1 MATHPALAY
10 LHEVRAGARRA
21 KRRNAWFAAYACAL
35 IGGAWGLPLLLAASR
50 AGGDGG
56 RGGALGA
63 RVLDALPLLAPAALL
78 LALLLIGYG
87 ATWRGPVT
95 VERPALTWLLSAP
108 LARAPV
114 VLPRLLAALGL
125 AAAGGAVAGGVAGFL
140 LAALRGGPW
149 AGATTAGGWAGLC
162 TALVGG
168 ALGVAVERHE
178 PSLLRR
184 GPGVLRATRA
194 AIAAL
199 CAGGALG
206 AMCGV
211 PSWLG
216 AVCLWSGPW
225 GWAAQPLVAAVGGP
239 APGWRVA
246 AALAAGCAALAV
258 WSARRAAPLIPL
270 AALRR
275 RATVAAQVT
284 AALFALDL
292 RQARGAVRTLETPG
306 ARPRLRLPPPR
317 HRWLLIPW
325 RDATGLLRSPAHL
338 AWAAL
343 WTTVAVALTA
353 YAPTARG
360 GAQLVAVAG
369 AAVAGYLAAAQLAE
383 PARVEADD
391 IRRAAPLPTTAG
403 ALALWH
409 ACVPGAALLT
419 GTGAGALLCALAG
432 RWQPGLALLVAA
444 VPAYVAAA
452 LVSAYRGPVPPHV
465 LIGVET
471 PMGNTGG
478 PQAVAWYLRG
488 PLVLLGATIPVLVAT
503 ARASGFTP
511 LAFALALLW
520 LWGAGAAGLW
530 WAWRTGRRVLRG

>member
-10 LHEVRAGARRA
+10 LHEVRAGARGA
-21 KRRNAWFAAYACAL
+21 KHRSAWFAAYACAL
-35 IGGAWGLPLLLAASR
+35 IGGAWGLPLLLAASQS
-50 AGGDGG
+50 GGDGA

-78 LALLLIGYG
+78 LALLLMGYG

-95 VERPALTWLLSAP
+95 VERPALTWLLLTP
-108 LARAPV
+108 LARGPV

-125 AAAGGAVAGGVAGFL
+125 AVTGGAIAGGVAGFL
-140 LAALRGGPW
+140 LSALRGAPW
-149 AGATTAGGWAGLC
+149 AGATAAGGWAGLC

-168 ALGVAVERHE
+168 ALGIAVERHE
-178 PSLLRR
+178 PLLLRR
-184 GPGVLRATRA
+184 GPGVLRA

-206 AMCGV
+206 VACGV
-211 PSWLG
+211 PSWFG
-216 AVCLWSGPW
+216 TVCLWSGPW
-225 GWAAQPLVAAVGGP
+225 GWAAQPLVAAVDGP
-239 APGWRVA
+239 APGWRA
-246 AALAAGCAALAV
+246 AVALAAGCAALAV
-258 WSARRAAPLIPL
+258 WAARRAAPLVPL
-270 AALRR
+270 AVLRR

-292 RQARGAVRTLETPG
+292 RQARGAVRPLGTPG
-306 ARPRLRLPPPR
+306 ARPRPAAAGCSSPGATRPACSAPRPP
-317 HRWLLIPW
+317 
-325 RDATGLLRSPAHL
+325 GLGRPVDGGL
-338 AWAAL
+338 
-343 WTTVAVALTA
+343 
-353 YAPTARG
+353 G
-360 GAQLVAVAG
+360 GAHGARPHGARLVAVAG
-369 AAVAGYLAAAQLAE
+369 AAVAGYPAAAQLAE

-391 IRRAAPLPTTAG
+391 TRRAAPLPTTAG

-409 ACVPGAALLT
+409 ALVPGAALLA
-419 GTGAGALLCALAG
+419 GTGAGALLCPLASQ
-432 RWQPGLALLVAA
+432 RQPGLALLVAA

-488 PLVLLGATIPVLVAT
+488 PLVLLGATTPVLAAT
-503 ARASGFTP
+503 ARASGHAPPT
-511 LAFALALLW
+511 LAPALSGLLA
-520 LWGAGAAGLW
+520 AGAAGLW
-530 WAWRTGRRVLRG
+530 WAWRRGRRVLRG